1 MSALPIWTHWSIFAA
16 AVLLSPVLSFV
27 VAGVFAIIVAVL
39 KDAGPPALLALAAMG
54 IAGWSLVHKL
64 RLRDSASV
72 ET

>member
-1 MSALPIWTHWSIFAA
+1 MSALPICAHWSIFAA
-16 AVLLSPVLSFV
+16 AVLLSPVLPFV

-39 KDAGPPALLALAAMG
+39 KEAGPPALLSLAAMG
-54 IAGWSLVHKL
+54 IVGWSLFHKL